1 MSPVTM
7 TPSPLLDLV
16 VAARV
21 DDRGQIMLLDLAAAD
36 GAPLPPAEAGA
47 HVEIHVTEPATGREF
62 VRAYSLFGDPADHG
76 RYRLGILKDP
86 ESRGGSKALHKVAK
100 AGKPFKVS
108 LPRNLFPLDMSAD
121 ETILVGGGIGVT
133 PMLAMAHALHAA
145 GKAFT
150 LHYCTRTPDE
160 TAFVAEIAAA
170 PFADRVVFHYSRLA
184 GSGRFDP
191 ARDLPKP
198 APGTHLYVCGPDA
211 FMDAVLSGAKA
222 AGYADAALHKESFG
236 AEVDTSGAAFEVEAK
251 RSGKT
256 VMVAEGVSIAAALAE
271 AGIPVALSCE
281 EGVCGTCICD
291 VLEGEPDHRDAFL
304 TDDEKDSG
312 ELIALCCSRAKSKK
326 LVLDI

>member
-1 MSPVTM
+1 M

-36 GAPLPPAEAGA
+36 GAPLPAFEAGA
-47 HVEIHVTEPATGREF
+47 HVELHVTEPSTGKAL
-62 VRAYSLFGDPADHG
+62 VRAYSLFGDPADRS

-86 ESRGGSKALHKVAK
+86 ESRGGSKTLHKIAK
-100 AGKPFKVS
+100 VGKHFQVS
-108 LPRNLFPLDMSAD
+108 LPRNLFPLDMTAG
-121 ETILVGGGIGVT
+121 ETLLIGGGIGVT

-160 TAFVAEIAAA
+160 TAFAGEIAAL
-170 PFADRVVFHYSRLA
+170 PFADRIVFHHSRVA

-198 APGTHLYVCGPDA
+198 AAGTHLYVCGPDV

-222 AGYADAALHKESFG
+222 IGYTEATLHKESFG
-236 AEVDTSGAAFEVEAK
+236 ADVDTSGAAFEVEAK

-256 VMVAEGVSIAAALAE
+256 VTVPEGTSIAAALIA

-291 VLEGEPDHRDAFL
+291 VLDGEPDHRDAFL

>member
-1 MSPVTM
+1 M
-7 TPSPLLDLV
+7 
-16 VAARV
+16 
-21 DDRGQIMLLDLAAAD
+21 
-36 GAPLPPAEAGA
+36 
-47 HVEIHVTEPATGREF
+47 
-62 VRAYSLFGDPADHG
+62 FGDPADQT

-86 ESRGGSKALHKVAK
+86 DSRGGSRALHKVAK
-100 AGKPFKVS
+100 VGKSFKVS

-121 ETILVGGGIGVT
+121 ETVLVGGGIGVT
-133 PMLAMAHALHAA
+133 PMLAMARALHAA
-145 GKAFT
+145 GKPFT

-160 TAFVAEIAAA
+160 TAFAAEIAAA
-170 PFADRVVFHYSRLA
+170 PFADRVVFHYSRVP

-198 APGTHLYVCGPDA
+198 APGSHLYVCGPDV
-211 FMDAVLSGAKA
+211 FMDAVLAGARASGYTEAS
-222 AGYADAALHKESFG
+222 LHKESFG
-236 AEVDTSGAAFEVEAK
+236 AEVDVSGAAFEVEAK

-256 VMVAEGVSIAAALAE
+256 VTVPEGTSIAAALAA

-291 VLEGEPDHRDAFL
+291 VLDGDPDHRDAFL